1 MILLIGRAAEEEFG
15 KAGLWAASAVG
26 GLLDVDSVALANARL
41 HQQGLAAADEAGGA
55 LLLAT
60 LTNLLVKSGIVVSV
74 GGGALARRV
83 LPGFAALIVASVVA
97 LAL

>member
-1 MILLIGRAAEEEFG
+1 M
-15 KAGLWAASAVG
+15 WAASAVG

-41 HQQGLAAADEAGGA
+41 HQQGLAAADEVGRA

-60 LTNLLVKSGIVVSV
+60 LSNLIVKGGIVVSV

-83 LPGFAALIVASVVA
+83 LPGLAAAAVATLAALV
-97 LAL
+97 L